1 MSEFVK
7 IRRRVRL
14 VIGGKA
20 ADLATLAG
28 QSEEQPSGRLQ
39 KVQTLQPP
47 YFLHAAQQSAAVNTV
62 LVGVLLFTSNTSAS
76 PPTFCCTTPVSQS
89 VSHLVTPVPAT

>member
-1 MSEFVK
+1 MEG
-7 IRRRVRL
+7 RV
-14 VIGGKA
+14 

-28 QSEEQPSGRLQ
+28 QSEEHPSGRLQ
-39 KVQTLQPP
+39 KVHTLQPP

-76 PPTFCCTTPVSQS
+76 PPTFCC
-89 VSHLVTPVPAT
+89 ATSTHIGQYVGE